1 MITLMSYLVLPLFVL
16 ILTPSLSIGL
26 RKIRLL

>member
-16 ILTPSLSIGL
+16 ILTLSLSIGL